1 MDTRNLYEKS
11 LSKKVTEVNKGGI
24 SIGTDQN
31 QELLKNVM
39 TVPKLQEFNNKPLEK
54 KSDNL
59 NENVSKDALLRDILK
74 ENEELS
80 EEGSGI
86 FGEED
91 EKEIDLNKSL
101 DGIGKEIPAP
111 LHDKTTRF
119 KRYTDYPSLV
129 QKDKIKVGNLLKNA
143 GKVVKKGAFDE
154 QMLETG
160 RQFIQ
165 KINNHFGID
174 SNPTGTEKKFF
185 QEIGAKET
193 VDFLYVDGKPIRQYV
208 SDEYG
213 YKGSRN
219 KQQEKKILGAYAAMI
234 AARQNHALTLVRP
247 VIINGVADVDIQ
259 NIGTSAGGNLSR
271 SDKVK
276 AIGYGLKGNEYVK
289 YCESAFRI
297 DMRAR
302 AGKALRHATGKNVQ
316 GLDKLLQLKTN
327 LEEAGRGSH
336 EDYNAFLRA
345 FNNYFKAVEFIGLN
359 PDNMEVDA
367 KDLKKLHRLSEK
379 VTSTAISYLKGK
391 KMNLPRHHAVKDIR
405 DLVSAHSGTMWGY
418 IRDGIENNGTVS
430 LKDILDKEQDGF
442 AIYGM
447 QQEIDNLQENKEAG
461 DKNEYQRLEGT
472 VKMETG
478 QKSRMN
484 VKTAL
489 LADASVNDTYKKLVK
504 AQNDT
509 NVGDEVRNQYAK
521 QFLQMA
527 ATYMIHSETYG
538 QQLRNKYAD
547 DAGSEEKLI
556 FRTAQDQV
564 FKAFGSEFKNIPALK
579 SALDFMKEQYN
590 SLVAMEMTYATNTV
604 GNNITFEEYKKYGG
618 SAEHT
623 YVTEKEAAEI
633 VTNSSGFLCAKK
645 VQGKEG
651 IVELRP
657 SLPEFAVLDKG
668 NPIEKPVPLRKTIKA
683 VFKAIAHFAMDE
695 NGEMK
700 LDVGKKDDENLIY
713 WLDRLFTLEGKAS
726 DNVKFDITC
735 EEVLFD
741 AVKTMLT
748 AEYTR
753 KGRRRAEYYAHNDA
767 VDIVDDFKK
776 IYLGNQDRMVNS
788 PDVGVLGLAIGADI
802 MKKINVTEFFNDP
815 EVQSITVAGKPI
827 TKDECEEIIN
837 EMKQEVTQAEIEFKQ
852 IRDMDLDDEEMPC
865 FSSCFDN
872 VHYQK
877 DLYYSHVGRQFR
889 QNYLYKLNS
898 LAKADPNG
906 LLDAMLSHL
915 DYMLDSSGK
924 EQKAKDTDRQK
935 LMELDE
941 QRKKNGSLTRQEVG
955 SLKEIYRE
963 YSKYDAHKAANLGT
977 IGKTTYTIET
987 FACTPDKLCQSPY
1000 TFKARI
1006 GRYNSNKARQKTDDD
1021 TNEIMHDGMEAY
1033 YNKDNGLV
1041 HCESRKK
1048 ALRCLI
1054 KEVLRSNYI
1063 NKEMNNQI

>member
-1 MDTRNLYEKS
+1 MDTKNLYEKS

-24 SIGTDQN
+24 NTGADQS
-31 QELLKNVM
+31 QELLKNIM
-39 TVPKLQEFNNKPLEK
+39 TVPKLRESNNKTLEK
-54 KSDNL
+54 KSNKISED
-59 NENVSKDALLRDILK
+59 VSKDAFLSGLLKKNEDLFQEGLSIL
-74 ENEELS
+74 
-80 EEGSGI
+80 
-86 FGEED
+86 GEED
-91 EKEIDLNKSL
+91 EKDLSL
-101 DGIGKEIPAP
+101 DESLSGIDKEILAP

-129 QKDKIKVGNLLKNA
+129 QKDKIKVGNLLNNA
-143 GKVVKKGAFDE
+143 GTVVKKGAFDD

-165 KINNHFGID
+165 KINQHFGID

-185 QEIGAKET
+185 REIGSKET
-193 VDFLYVDGKPIRQYV
+193 VDFLYVDGKPIKKYV

-213 YKGSRN
+213 YKGSGN
-219 KQQEKKILGAYAAMI
+219 KQQEKQILGAYAAMI
-234 AARQNHALTLVRP
+234 AARQNHAITLVRP
-247 VIINGVADVDIQ
+247 VIINGVAEVDIQ
-259 NIGTSAGGNLSR
+259 NVGTYTGGNLSR

-297 DMRAR
+297 DMRAK
-302 AGKALRHATGKNVQ
+302 AGRALRRATGKNVQ

-367 KDLKKLHRLSEK
+367 KDLKKLHKLSEK
-379 VTSTAISYLKGK
+379 VTSTAIDYLKGK
-391 KMNLPRHHAVKDIR
+391 KMNLPRHLAVRDIR
-405 DLVSAHSGTMWGY
+405 DLVSTHSGTMWGY
-418 IRDGIENNGTVS
+418 LRDGIKDNGTIS

-447 QQEIDNLQENKEAG
+447 QQEIDNLKENKKAG

-489 LADASVNDTYKKLVK
+489 LADVSVNDTYKKLVK
-504 AQNDT
+504 AQNDN
-509 NVGDEVRNQYAK
+509 NVGDEVRTQYAR

-527 ATYMIHSETYG
+527 ATCMVHSETYG
-538 QQLRNKYAD
+538 QQLRDRYAE
-547 DAGSEEKLI
+547 DAGSEDKLI

-564 FKAFGSEFKNIPALK
+564 FKAFSSEFKNIPALK

-590 SLVAMEMTYATNTV
+590 SQVAMEMTYATNTV
-604 GNNITFEEYKKYGG
+604 GNNITFEEFKKYGG

-633 VTNSSGFLCAKK
+633 VATSSGFLCTKK
-645 VQGKEG
+645 VQGKDG

-668 NPIEKPVPLRKTIKA
+668 NPIEKPVPLRKTMKT
-683 VFKAIAHFAMDE
+683 VFKAIAYFAMDE
-695 NGEMK
+695 NGQMK
-700 LDVGKKDDENLIY
+700 LDVGKKEEENLIY
-713 WLDRLFTLEGKAS
+713 WLDRLFTLEQKRS
-726 DNVKFDITC
+726 DKEKFELTC
-735 EEVLFD
+735 DEVLFD

-748 AEYTR
+748 AEYRR
-753 KGRRRAEYYAHNDA
+753 KGRRHAEHYAHNDA
-767 VDIVDDFKK
+767 VDIVEDFKK
-776 IYLGNQDRMVNS
+776 IYLGNEDNMVSS
-788 PDVGVLGLAIGADI
+788 PDVGVLGLAVGADV
-802 MKKINVTEFFNDP
+802 MKKINVDEFFNDP
-815 EVQSITVAGKPI
+815 KVQSIKVAGQPI
-827 TKDECEEIIN
+827 TKAEYEEIIN
-837 EMKQEVTQAEIEFKQ
+837 EMKKEVTQAEAEFKQ

-877 DLYYSHVGRQFR
+877 DLYYSHVGRQPR
-889 QNYLYKLNS
+889 QSFLYKLNA

-924 EQKAKDTDRQK
+924 EQEVKDADRQK
-935 LMELDE
+935 LMQLDQ
-941 QRKKNGSLTRQEVG
+941 QRKKNGSLTPKEIE
-955 SLKEIYRE
+955 SLKETYRE
-963 YSKYDAHKAANLGT
+963 YSKYDAHKGANLGT
-977 IGKTTYTIET
+977 TGKTTYTIET
-987 FACTPDKLCQSPY
+987 YACTPDKLYQSPY

-1006 GRYNSNKARQKTDDD
+1006 GRYNSNKAQQKLDGD
-1021 TNEIMHDGMEAY
+1021 TNEIMHDGMEAF

-1041 HCESRKK
+1041 HCESRKN
-1048 ALRCLI
+1048 ALRCLV
-1054 KEVLRSNYI
+1054 KEAIRTKYVVKEI
-1063 NKEMNNQI
+1063 NKQI